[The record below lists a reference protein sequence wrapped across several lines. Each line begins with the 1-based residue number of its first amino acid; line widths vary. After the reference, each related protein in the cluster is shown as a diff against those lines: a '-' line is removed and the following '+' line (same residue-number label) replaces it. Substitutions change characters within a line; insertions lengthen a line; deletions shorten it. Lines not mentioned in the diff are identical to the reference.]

1 MLAAETKSL
10 IHLNLIPGIGNHT
23 IQRLLAAF
31 GSAERAVAATS
42 EELAQIDGLT
52 PDVRRQL
59 VDGRSRAPLAQEIE
73 LIERHQC
80 RIVTINDDTYPPL
93 LKQIDDPPALL
104 YIIGDFPPQDAP
116 SIAIVGSRSP
126 TEYGKTISQQL
137 SHQLAERGITVV
149 SGFARGIDT
158 CVHRGA
164 LEAGGRT
171 VAVFGSGLSI
181 IYPETNTA
189 LATDITESGAL
200 ISEFPMTMPPRGRN
214 FPRRNRVISGL
225 TLGTLV
231 VEASER
237 SGSLITARH
246 AAEQGREVF
255 AVPGQIFSGVS
266 RGTHS
271 LINQGATL
279 INSVD
284 DLLDALPQD
293 YAGILGQRS
302 AAPMESRSEVTRQAA
317 SRRDRGPKR
326 FNSTSRPQPVEEKST
341 PASQPKTK
349 VELNL
354 TPDEQTVLSAMDA
367 DSVHI
372 DEITRTTQLPIGKV
386 SSLLVMLELKGIVQ
400 QLPGKQFVRK

>member
-1 MLAAETKSL
+1 MLSADTKSL

-23 IQRLLAAF
+23 IRRLLAAF
-31 GSAERAVAATS
+31 GSAEKSIAATS
-42 EELAQIDGLT
+42 AELAQIDGLT
-52 PDVRRQL
+52 PDVRQQL
-59 VDGRSRAPLAQEIE
+59 IDGRSRAPLAQELK
-73 LIERHQC
+73 LIDQHQC
-80 RIVTINDDTYPPL
+80 YIVTINDESYPPL
-93 LKQIDDPPALL
+93 LKQIHDPPVLL
-104 YIIGDFPPQDAP
+104 YIIGKFSLQNTP

-126 TEYGKTISQQL
+126 TEYGKTTSQQL
-137 SHQLAERGITVV
+137 SYQLAERGITVV

-171 VAVFGSGLSI
+171 VAVFGCGLSI
-181 IYPETNTA
+181 IYPETNRG
-189 LATDITESGAL
+189 LAAEIIESGAL
-200 ISEFPMTMPPRGRN
+200 VSEFPMTMPPRGKN

-284 DLLDALPQD
+284 DLLDALPQN
-293 YAGILGQRS
+293 YTQILGGESLEPPS
-302 AAPMESRSEVTRQAA
+302 AKQPDKTA
-317 SRRDRGPKR
+317 
-326 FNSTSRPQPVEEKST
+326 RPQSVEKRST
-341 PASQPKTK
+341 PTPQPKANI
-349 VELNL
+349 NL
-354 TPDEQTVLSAMDA
+354 TPDEQVVLSAMEA

-372 DEITRTTQLPIGKV
+372 DEITRVTQLPIGKV

-400 QLPGKQFVRK
+400 QLPGKQFAKK

>member
-1 MLAAETKSL
+1 MLSADTKSL
-10 IHLNLIPGIGNHT
+10 IHLNLIPGIGNYT
-23 IQRLLAAF
+23 IRRLLAAF
-31 GSAERAVAATS
+31 GSAEKSIAATS

-52 PDVRRQL
+52 PDVRQQL
-59 VDGRSRAPLAQEIE
+59 IDGRLHAPLAQELE
-73 LIERHQC
+73 LIDQHQC
-80 RIVTINDDTYPPL
+80 HIVTINDDTYPPL
-93 LKQIDDPPALL
+93 LREIDDPPVLL
-104 YIIGDFPPQDAP
+104 YITGDFPLQDAP
-116 SIAIVGSRSP
+116 SVAIVGSRSP
-126 TEYGKTISQQL
+126 TEYGKTTSQQL
-137 SHQLAERGITVV
+137 SYQLAERGITVV

-171 VAVFGSGLSI
+171 IAVFGCGLSI
-181 IYPETNTA
+181 IYPETNRT
-189 LATDITESGAL
+189 LAAEIIKSGAL
-200 ISEFPMTMPPRGRN
+200 VSEFPMTMPPRGKN

-293 YAGILGQRS
+293 YTPILGGESSKSTVQPLSRRPDKVDSPQSGAKRS
-302 AAPMESRSEVTRQAA
+302 APA
-317 SRRDRGPKR
+317 
-326 FNSTSRPQPVEEKST
+326 PQPK
-341 PASQPKTK
+341 AS
-349 VELNL
+349 LNL
-354 TPDEQTVLSAMDA
+354 TPDEQTVLAAMEV

-372 DEITRTTQLPIGKV
+372 DEITRVTQLPIGKV

-400 QLPGKQFVRK
+400 QLPGKQFVKK

>member
-1 MLAAETKSL
+1 MLSADTKSL

-23 IQRLLAAF
+23 IRRLLAAF
-31 GSAERAVAATS
+31 GSAEKSIAATS

-52 PDVRRQL
+52 PDVRQQL
-59 VDGRSRAPLAQEIE
+59 IDGRSRAPLAQELE
-73 LIERHQC
+73 LIEQHQC
-80 RIVTINDDTYPPL
+80 HIVTINDDAYPAL
-93 LKQIDDPPALL
+93 LKQIDDPPVLL
-104 YIIGDFPPQDAP
+104 YIIGDFPLPDTL

-126 TEYGKTISQQL
+126 TKYGKTISQQL
-137 SHQLAERGITVV
+137 SHQLAERGVTVV

-164 LEAGGRT
+164 LEADGRT
-171 VAVFGSGLSI
+171 VAVFGCGLSI
-181 IYPETNTA
+181 MYPETNRA
-189 LATDITESGAL
+189 LATEIVESGVL
-200 ISEFPMTMPPRGRN
+200 VSEFPMTMPPRGKN

-255 AVPGQIFSGVS
+255 AVPGQIFSNVS

-293 YAGILGQRS
+293 YTKVLGGESLESTLQPP
-302 AAPMESRSEVTRQAA
+302 AAKQPDKVA
-317 SRRDRGPKR
+317 
-326 FNSTSRPQPVEEKST
+326 RPQSLAKRPT
-341 PASQPKTK
+341 PPSQPKIK
-349 VELNL
+349 AEPNL
-354 TPDEQTVLSAMDA
+354 TPDEQVVLSAMDA
-367 DSVHI
+367 DSAHI
-372 DEITRTTQLPIGKV
+372 DEITRVTQLPIGKV
-386 SSLLVMLELKGIVQ
+386 SSLLVMLELKGIIQ
-400 QLPGKQFVRK
+400 QLPGKQFVKK

>member
-1 MLAAETKSL
+1 MLSADTKSL

-23 IQRLLAAF
+23 IRRLLAAF
-31 GSAERAVAATS
+31 GSAEKSVAATS
-42 EELAQIDGLT
+42 AELAQIDGLT
-52 PDVRRQL
+52 PDVRQQL
-59 VDGRSRAPLAQEIE
+59 IDGRSRAPLAQELE
-73 LIERHQC
+73 LIEQHQC
-80 RIVTINDDTYPPL
+80 HIVTINDAAYPTL
-93 LKQIDDPPALL
+93 LKQISDPPVLL
-104 YIIGDFPPQDAP
+104 YIIGEFPLQNAP

-126 TEYGKTISQQL
+126 TEYGKTTSQQL
-137 SHQLAERGITVV
+137 SCQLAERGITVV

-164 LEAGGRT
+164 LEGGGRT
-171 VAVFGSGLSI
+171 VAVFGCGLSI
-181 IYPETNTA
+181 IYPETNRT
-189 LATDITESGAL
+189 LAAEIIESGAL
-200 ISEFPMTMPPRGRN
+200 ISEFPMTMPPRGSN

-246 AAEQGREVF
+246 AADQGREVF
-255 AVPGQIFSGVS
+255 AVPGQIFSNVS

-284 DLLDALPQD
+284 DLLDALPRD
-293 YAGILGQRS
+293 YTKALGG
-302 AAPMESRSEVTRQAA
+302 ESPEPTRQTPPRMNQDSKRSDKAA
-317 SRRDRGPKR
+317 LLQ
-326 FNSTSRPQPVEEKST
+326 STRKGST
-341 PASQPKTK
+341 PPSQPTTN
-349 VELNL
+349 LNL
-354 TPDEQTVLSAMDA
+354 TPDEQTVLSAMDT

-372 DEITRTTQLPIGKV
+372 DEITRVTQLPIGKV

-400 QLPGKQFVRK
+400 QLPGKQFVKK

>member
-1 MLAAETKSL
+1 MLSADTKSL

-23 IQRLLAAF
+23 IRRLLTTF
-31 GSAERAVAATS
+31 GSAEKSIAATS

-52 PDVRRQL
+52 PDVRQQL
-59 VDGRSRAPLAQEIE
+59 IDGRSHAPLAQELE
-73 LIERHQC
+73 LIDQHQC
-80 RIVTINDDTYPPL
+80 HIVTINDDTYPPL
-93 LKQIDDPPALL
+93 LKQIDDPPVLL
-104 YIIGDFPPQDAP
+104 YIIGEFPLPDTL
-116 SIAIVGSRSP
+116 SVAIVGSRSP
-126 TEYGKTISQQL
+126 TEYGKTTSQQL
-137 SHQLAERGITVV
+137 SYQLAERGITVV

-164 LEAGGRT
+164 LEAGGHT
-171 VAVFGSGLSI
+171 VAVFGCGLSI
-181 IYPETNTA
+181 IYPETNRG
-189 LATDITESGAL
+189 LAAEIIESGTL
-200 ISEFPMTMPPRGRN
+200 VSEFPMTMPPRGKN

-225 TLGTLV
+225 TMGTLV

-255 AVPGQIFSGVS
+255 AVPGQIFSGRS

-293 YAGILGQRS
+293 YTQILGGKSIEPPS
-302 AAPMESRSEVTRQAA
+302 AKQPDKIT
-317 SRRDRGPKR
+317 
-326 FNSTSRPQPVEEKST
+326 RPQLVEKRST
-341 PASQPKTK
+341 PTPQPKAN
-349 VELNL
+349 LNL

-372 DEITRTTQLPIGKV
+372 DEITRITQLPIGKV

-400 QLPGKQFVRK
+400 QLPGKQFVKK

>member
-23 IQRLLAAF
+23 IRRLLAAF
-31 GSAERAVAATS
+31 GSAEKSIAATS
-42 EELAQIDGLT
+42 AELAQIDGLT
-52 PDVRRQL
+52 PDVRQQL
-59 VDGRSRAPLAQEIE
+59 IDGRSRAPLAQELE
-73 LIERHQC
+73 LIEQHQC
-80 RIVTINDDTYPPL
+80 HIVTINDDTYPPL

-104 YIIGDFPPQDAP
+104 YIIGKFPLQDAP

-126 TEYGKTISQQL
+126 TEYGKTTSQQL
-137 SHQLAERGITVV
+137 SYQLAERGITVV

-171 VAVFGSGLSI
+171 IAVFGCGLSI
-181 IYPETNTA
+181 IYPETNRA
-189 LATDITESGAL
+189 LAAEIIESGAL
-200 ISEFPMTMPPRGRN
+200 ISEFPMTMPPRGKN

-293 YAGILGQRS
+293 YTRFLGG
-302 AAPMESRSEVTRQAA
+302 ESSEATHQP
-317 SRRDRGPKR
+317 SPQQDRISKQPDKTARPQSIEKR
-326 FNSTSRPQPVEEKST
+326 STSTPQPK
-341 PASQPKTK
+341 ANF
-349 VELNL
+349 NL
-354 TPDEQTVLSAMDA
+354 TPDEQTVLSAMGT
-367 DSVHI
+367 DSIHI
-372 DEITRTTQLPIGKV
+372 DEITRVTQLPIGKV

-400 QLPGKQFVRK
+400 QLPGKQFVKK

>member
-1 MLAAETKSL
+1 MLSADTKSL

-23 IQRLLAAF
+23 IRRLLAAF
-31 GSAERAVAATS
+31 GSAEKSLAATS

-52 PDVRRQL
+52 PDVRQQL
-59 VDGRSRAPLAQEIE
+59 IDGRSHAPLAQELE
-73 LIERHQC
+73 LIEQHQC
-80 RIVTINDDTYPPL
+80 HIVTINDDAYPPL
-93 LKQIDDPPALL
+93 LKQIHDPPVLL
-104 YIIGDFPPQDAP
+104 YIIGEFPLQNAP

-126 TEYGKTISQQL
+126 TGYGKTISHQL

-164 LEAGGRT
+164 LEAGGHT
-171 VAVFGSGLSI
+171 IAVFGCGLSI
-181 IYPETNTA
+181 IYPETNRA
-189 LATDITESGAL
+189 LATEIIESGAL
-200 ISEFPMTMPPRGRN
+200 ISEFPMTMPPRGNN

-231 VEASER
+231 VEASDR

-255 AVPGQIFSGVS
+255 AVPGQIFSNVS

-293 YAGILGQRS
+293 YTKILGG
-302 AAPMESRSEVTRQAA
+302 ESPEATRQPPP
-317 SRRDRGPKR
+317 SKR
-326 FNSTSRPQPVEEKST
+326 SDKVAPPQSAEEKSA
-341 PASQPKTK
+341 PVPQPKA
-349 VELNL
+349 ELNL
-354 TPDEQTVLSAMDA
+354 TPDEQTVLSVIDT
-367 DSVHI
+367 SSIHI
-372 DEITRTTQLPIGKV
+372 DEITRVTQLPIGKV

-400 QLPGKQFVRK
+400 QLPGKQFVKK

>member
-1 MLAAETKSL
+1 MLSAETKSL

-23 IQRLLAAF
+23 IRRLLTAF
-31 GSAERAVAATS
+31 GSAEKSLAATS

-52 PDVRRQL
+52 PDVRQHL
-59 VDGRSRAPLAQEIE
+59 IDGRSRAPLAQELE
-73 LIERHQC
+73 LIEQHQC
-80 RIVTINDDTYPPL
+80 HIVTLNDESYPPL
-93 LKQIDDPPALL
+93 LKQISDPPVLL
-104 YIIGDFPPQDAP
+104 YITGEFPLVDAP

-137 SHQLAERGITVV
+137 SHQLAARGITVV

-158 CVHRGA
+158 CVHRGT

-171 VAVFGSGLSI
+171 VAVFGCGLSI
-181 IYPETNTA
+181 MYPETNQA
-189 LATDITESGAL
+189 LAAEIIKSGAL
-200 ISEFPMTMPPRGRN
+200 VSEFPMTMPPRGAN

-231 VEASER
+231 VEASDR

-246 AAEQGREVF
+246 AADQGREVF
-255 AVPGQIFSGVS
+255 AVPGQIFSNVS

-284 DLLDALPQD
+284 DILDALPQD
-293 YAGILGQRS
+293 YTGILRQEP
-302 AAPMESRSEVTRQAA
+302 ATRQPTPGP
-317 SRRDRGPKR
+317 DRGSKR
-326 FNSTSRPQPVEEKST
+326 FDRTAHPQSTEAKST
-341 PASQPKTK
+341 PASQSNTQA
-349 VELNL
+349 ELDL
-354 TPDEQTVLSAMDA
+354 TPDEQAVLATMDA
-367 DSVHI
+367 SSIHI
-372 DEITRTTQLPIGKV
+372 DQIARDTQLPIGKV

-400 QLPGKQFVRK
+400 QLPGKQFVKK

>member
-1 MLAAETKSL
+1 MLSADTKSL

-23 IQRLLAAF
+23 IRRLLAAF
-31 GSAERAVAATS
+31 GSAEKSIAATS
-42 EELAQIDGLT
+42 AELAQIDGLT
-52 PDVRRQL
+52 PDVRQQL
-59 VDGRSRAPLAQEIE
+59 IDGRSHAPLAQELE
-73 LIERHQC
+73 LIEQHQC
-80 RIVTINDDTYPPL
+80 HIVTINDDTYPPL

-104 YIIGDFPPQDAP
+104 YIIGEFPLQDAP

-126 TEYGKTISQQL
+126 TEYGKTTSQQL
-137 SHQLAERGITVV
+137 SYQLAERGITVV

-171 VAVFGSGLSI
+171 IAVFGCGLSI
-181 IYPETNTA
+181 IYPETNRA
-189 LATDITESGAL
+189 LATEIIESGAL
-200 ISEFPMTMPPRGRN
+200 ISEFPMTMPPRGKN

-284 DLLDALPQD
+284 DLLDALPQN
-293 YAGILGQRS
+293 YTQILGGESLEEPPTRS
-302 AAPMESRSEVTRQAA
+302 LQSNPT
-317 SRRDRGPKR
+317 KL
-326 FNSTSRPQPVEEKST
+326 SRPQSIEKRST
-341 PASQPKTK
+341 PTPQPKAK

-354 TPDEQTVLSAMDA
+354 TPEEQTVLSAMGA

-372 DEITRTTQLPIGKV
+372 DEITRITQLPIGKV

-400 QLPGKQFVRK
+400 QLPGKAVCEEIDL